1 MWQNAGR
8 SGIDQWNFF
17 MNPVTNPKSSDPN
30 CAYVKKWLPELAGL
44 PTKDCLAPWKSP
56 DTLSGYCKPM
66 VDPVELVRIANAVIT
81 DEMLRC
87 KQDAGPA
94 LSDSSGYDVITL
106 PASIGGGKTKIFTR
120 ERFRSIYKA
129 KTGVW
134 ELPDFSW
141 KQSRKQGGGP
151 GRGRA
156 RPHQTGQRLAATSGS
171 GSNVPDGGSTGDA
184 VGTKARRKNHGA
196 GRPSKRPSVLMQ
208 VRAHARSNSK
218 GSAMSMAMQESA
230 RNVF

>member
-17 MNPVTNPKSSDPN
+17 MNPVTNPKSSDPSG
-30 CAYVKKWLPELAGL
+30 AYVKKWLPELAGL
-44 PTKDCLAPWKSP
+44 PTKDCLAPWKLP
-56 DTLSGYCKPM
+56 AAPPGYCKPM
-66 VDPVELVRIANAVIT
+66 VDPTELVRIANAVIT
-81 DEMLRC
+81 QEMLRC

-94 LSDSSGYDVITL
+94 LSDSGGYDVIAL
-106 PASIGGGKTKIFTR
+106 PACIGGGKTKIFTR

-141 KQSRKQGGGP
+141 KQARKQAGH
-151 GRGRA
+151 GRA
-156 RPHQTGQRLAATSGS
+156 RPPHQTGP
-171 GSNVPDGGSTGDA
+171 GSNVPGSTGIGAA
-184 VGTKARRKNHGA
+184 VGSKARRKNPGA
-196 GRPSKRPSVLMQ
+196 GRPSKQPSVLMQ
-208 VRAHARSNSK
+208 VRAHARSKKSV
-218 GSAMSMAMQESA
+218 MSMAMQESA